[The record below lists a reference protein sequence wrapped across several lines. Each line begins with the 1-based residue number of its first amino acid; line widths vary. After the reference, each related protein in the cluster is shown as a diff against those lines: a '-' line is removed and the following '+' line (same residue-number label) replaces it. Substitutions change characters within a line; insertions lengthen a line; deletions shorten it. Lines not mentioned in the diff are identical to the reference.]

1 MVFNSFQNLILLL
14 LSGEKTGELTHE
26 KISQYYDKKAWVD
39 DIAVKNGK
47 MLLACRKEGIML
59 FNLT

>member
-1 MVFNSFQNLILLL
+1 MILL
-14 LSGEKTGELTHE
+14 LSGEKIGELTHE
-26 KISQYYDKKAWVD
+26 KIRQCYDKKACVD

-59 FNLT
+59 FKLT